1 MKLLS
6 ISLFIALLT
15 ITLWSCRDEE
25 KIYGTVN
32 FSVKNS
38 SGQPL
43 NSIKIY
49 SEELGKADDSTTTN
63 MVPDKDSVQLSIGI
77 KYRREGNF
85 RIKVKTSE
93 KELQTLFGGYSSS
106 SELISPYKLTVFKDT
121 IIVDQYF
128 PQ

>member
-6 ISLFIALLT
+6 TSLCIALLT

-38 SGQPL
+38 TGQPL
-43 NSIKIY
+43 NSVKIY
-49 SEELGKADDSTTTN
+49 SEEYRRTDDSTATN
-63 MVPDKDSVQLSIGI
+63 LVPDQDSVQLSIGI

-93 KELQTLFGGYSSS
+93 KDLQTTFGMYSSS
-106 SELISPYKLTVFKDT
+106 SDLISPYKLTVFKDT
-121 IIVDQYF
+121 IIVDSYL
-128 PQ
+128 P